1 MTEIGIRLVELTRV
15 FEGRPAVDAVDLEVY
30 EGEFFSLIGP
40 SGCGKTTTLR
50 MIAGLETVTSGQ
62 VMLGDRD
69 VTFEPAYK
77 RPINT
82 VFQQYGLFPHL
93 NIFENVAFG
102 LRERREPRAGV
113 TAAVERMLGL
123 VGLAGRERSRPR
135 QLSGGEQQRVALARA
150 LVLNPKVLLLDEP
163 LGALD
168 LKLRRQMQV
177 LLKGLQRELG
187 ITFVYVTHDQ
197 EEAFG
202 MSDRVAVM
210 NKGKLEQVGA
220 PYDVYHRPS
229 TFFVA
234 DFVGASNC
242 LRGAVR
248 AVQAS
253 GQYTVELA
261 SSDTVF
267 TAYGVP
273 GLAAGARVA
282 ALARPEAGCIDEDR
296 SDCVRTAGAIKDV
309 AYSGPQISYTVDS
322 NGFGDL
328 TVLAKTDTRS
338 RLLPVGRHVELAWD
352 IADVWILPLGDAPPE
367 APPDGSGNA
376 RGSQATEQKPSQS
389 RV

>member
-1 MTEIGIRLVELTRV
+1 MTEVAIRLVELTRV
-15 FEGRPAVDAVDLEVY
+15 FEGRAAVDAVDLEVY
-30 EGEFFSLIGP
+30 DGEFFSLIGP

-50 MIAGLETVTSGQ
+50 MIAGLETATSGR
-62 VMLGDRD
+62 VLLGDRD
-69 VTFEPAYK
+69 VTLAPAYK

-93 NIFENVAFG
+93 NVFENVAFG
-102 LRERREPRAGV
+102 LRERHDPKASI
-113 TAAVERMLGL
+113 TPAVERMLGL
-123 VGLAGRERSRPR
+123 VGLAGRDRSRPR

-150 LVLNPKVLLLDEP
+150 LVLGPKVLLLDEP

-168 LKLRRQMQV
+168 LKLRRQMQT
-177 LLKGLQRELG
+177 LLKDLQRELG

-210 NKGKLEQVGA
+210 NRGKLEQVGA

-242 LRGAVR
+242 LEGSVR
-248 AVQAS
+248 AVDAD
-253 GQYTVELA
+253 GLYTIELA
-261 SSDTVF
+261 RSDAVF
-267 TAYGVP
+267 KAGGVP
-273 GLAAGARVA
+273 GLVAGDRIA
-282 ALARPEAGCIDEDR
+282 ALARPEAGCIDENPAE
-296 SDCVRTAGAIKDV
+296 CLRTDGNIKDV

-328 TVLAKTDTRS
+328 TVLTKTDTRS
-338 RLLPVGRHVELAWD
+338 RLLGVGRHIHLSWD
-352 IADVWILPLGDAPPE
+352 LADVWILPLGDPP
-367 APPDGSGNA
+367 PPT
-376 RGSQATEQKPSQS
+376 TEPTVVKRKRRTRS
-389 RV
+389 

>member
-1 MTEIGIRLVELTRV
+1 MTEVAIRLVELTRV
-15 FEGRPAVDAVDLEVY
+15 FEGRAAVDAVDLEVY
-30 EGEFFSLIGP
+30 ESEFFSLIGP

-50 MIAGLETVTSGQ
+50 MIAGLETVSSGR
-62 VMLGDRD
+62 VLIGDRD
-69 VTFEPAYK
+69 VTLQPAYR

-93 NIFENVAFG
+93 NVFENVAFG
-102 LRERREPRAGV
+102 LRERREPKADI
-113 TAAVERMLGL
+113 TSSVERMLGL
-123 VGLAGRERSRPR
+123 VGLSGRDKSRPR

-168 LKLRRQMQV
+168 LKLRRQMQT
-177 LLKGLQRELG
+177 LLKGIQRELG

-210 NKGKLEQVGA
+210 NRGKLEQVGA

-242 LRGAVR
+242 LEGSVR
-248 AVQAS
+248 AVEAD
-253 GQYTVELA
+253 GTYTVELA
-261 SSDTVF
+261 RSDTVF
-267 TAYGVP
+267 RANGVP
-273 GLAAGARVA
+273 GLAAGDRIA

-296 SDCVRTAGAIKDV
+296 TDCLRTDGSIKDV

-328 TVLAKTDTRS
+328 TVLTKTDTRS
-338 RLLPVGRHVELAWD
+338 RLLGIGRHVELAWD
-352 IADVWILPLGDAPPE
+352 IADVWILPFGDAPP
-367 APPDGSGNA
+367 ST
-376 RGSQATEQKPSQS
+376 TEDKS
-389 RV
+389 